1 MRLLNFYN
9 ADGKKAMGLVEGERV
24 FDLSQASQGKP
35 EFSTVGKWLSAGD
48 AAREH
53 IKGLRDQAISNASD
67 GRPLSSLK
75 HAPLIERDSRIFCVG
90 LNYADHAA
98 ENNVPPPTSPIFFSK
113 LAAVVIPHGAQIP
126 IPAITALVD
135 YEAEVAVIIGRR
147 ADRVTEAEAASCIA
161 GYSIMNDVSARDLQR
176 MDKQWFRGKNC
187 NGFGPLGP
195 WLVTV
200 DDIPDAANM
209 DVMLRVNGE
218 ERQHSNTK
226 NLVFGPAALISILSQ
241 TLVLEPG
248 DVISTGTPA
257 GIGSCRKPPVFLQPG
272 DRVEVEVS
280 GIGVLENTLVAEE
293 PKS

>member
-9 ADGKKAMGLVEGERV
+9 ADGKKAMGLVEGKRV
-24 FDLSQASQGKP
+24 FDLSQATQGKL

-135 YEAEVAVIIGRR
+135 YEAEVAVIIGRH

-280 GIGVLENTLVAEE
+280 GIGVLENILVAEE

>member
-1 MRLLNFYN
+1 
-9 ADGKKAMGLVEGERV
+9 MGLVEGERM

-35 EFSTVGKWLSAGD
+35 EFSTVGKWLRAGD
-48 AAREH
+48 AGREQ
-53 IKGLRDQAISNASD
+53 IKGLRDQAISNASA
-67 GRPLSSLK
+67 GMPLSSLK
-75 HAPLIERDSRIFCVG
+75 HAPLIERDARIFCVG

-126 IPAITALVD
+126 IPAVTAQVD
-135 YEAEVAVIIGRR
+135 YEAEVAVVIGRR
-147 ADRVTEAEAASCIA
+147 ADRLTEAEAASCIA
-161 GYSIMNDVSARDLQR
+161 GYSIMNDVSARDMQR

-209 DVMLRVNGE
+209 DVLLRVNGE
-218 ERQHSNTK
+218 ERQRSNTK

-257 GIGSCRKPPVFLQPG
+257 GIGSCRKPPVYLQPG
-272 DRVEVEVS
+272 DHVEVEVA
-280 GIGVLENTLVAEE
+280 GIGVLKNTLVAEE
-293 PKS
+293 PKNQENRKQLAK

>member
-1 MRLLNFYN
+1 MKLLNFYN
-9 ADGKKAMGLVEGERV
+9 SDGARALGLVEDTLV
-24 FDLSQASQGKP
+24 YDLSKAANGDAD
-35 EFSTVGKWLSAGD
+35 FSSVGKWLAAGD
-48 AAREH
+48 DARER
-53 IKGLRDQAISNASD
+53 IKSLRDQVVADPSSAIA
-67 GRPLSSLK
+67 LSSLK
-75 HAPLIERDSRIFCVG
+75 HAPMVERDAQIFCVG

-113 LAAVVIPHGAQIP
+113 LPQVVVTHGAEVP
-126 IPAITALVD
+126 IPAITNMVD
-135 YEAEVAVIIGRR
+135 YEAEVAVVIGRR
-147 ADRVTEAEAASCIA
+147 ADRVTEEEAAECIA

-176 MDKQWFRGKNC
+176 LDKQWFRGKNC

-195 WLVTV
+195 WLVTA
-200 DDIPDAANM
+200 DDIADAADM
-209 DVMLRVNGE
+209 EVLLRVNGE

-257 GIGSCRKPPVFLQPG
+257 GIGSCRNPPVFLKAG
-272 DRVEVEVS
+272 DRVEVEVA
-280 GIGVLENTLVAEE
+280 GIGILENTMAAEK